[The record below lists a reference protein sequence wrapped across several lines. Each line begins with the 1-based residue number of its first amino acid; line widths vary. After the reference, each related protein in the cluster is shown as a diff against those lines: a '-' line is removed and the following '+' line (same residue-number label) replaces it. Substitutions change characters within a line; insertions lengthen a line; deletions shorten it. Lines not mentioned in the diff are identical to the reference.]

1 MQIGRN
7 GRGETTRRW
16 GLGLAAGLIMGAQ
29 ALASPG
35 TENGAWTFIG
45 GDSAHTRSTPADQIN
60 PSNLAE
66 IEEAWIWDGASF
78 NAESGRSTPTYVD
91 GILYTVA
98 GPRRHVVAIDPKSG
112 ETLWSYREPHTFR
125 YEYSMRKDYGKGVA
139 YAEVDGK
146 GVIYIASPGFFLTAL
161 DAKTGEPLK
170 GFGKPV
176 PVEGFPETGVV
187 DMLADLGHDYDP
199 YYGVP
204 LEKGYITSSSPP
216 IVVNDTIVVGNSA
229 EQGYHQARI
238 ENVPGDILAYDLRT
252 GDFKWK
258 FNVIPKPGEYGHE
271 TWENDAWEWTGDVS
285 SWAPLSAD
293 PENDLVYI
301 PTNSA
306 TIDYYGGFRPGDNLY
321 GASIIA
327 LNASTGERAWHFQFV
342 HHEIWNFDTP
352 TAPVLMDLSVDGQ
365 EVPAVV
371 QATKQGWLYTFNRL
385 TGEPVW
391 PIEERAVPASI
402 VPGEVLSPTQ
412 PHVTWPE
419 PYSMQGIGE
428 EDLLDFTPELKAQSL
443 ATMEDYVMGGLF
455 NPPIHADNP
464 MGKYAAMNCP
474 GGAGGVNITSPPVAD
489 PVNNVFYLS
498 EHTACFALRLIPGE
512 EADLLFPNSTGTTTA
527 QYANGVPGATARP
540 PRHPSGLPIWKP
552 PYSTIVAY
560 DMDTGEKKFTVP
572 TGETPQRYKDA
583 FERAGVPESVYG
595 NTGTGALVPM
605 VVTPTMLVYSD
616 QASDGTPMLWALDK
630 DTGEIAAEMEAPARS
645 SYGMSSWVHDGHQY
659 IMLQTSSKL
668 TALAL
673 PAAQAESGA
682 H

>member
-1 MQIGRN
+1 MQDID
-7 GRGETTRRW
+7 
-16 GLGLAAGLIMGAQ
+16 LIKVLVPFLM
-29 ALASPG
+29 LMSPG
-35 TENGAWTFIG
+35 LTSAQDADQWFTLGNDF
-45 GDSAHTRSTPADQIN
+45 AHTRYTAADELSPEN
-60 PSNLAE
+60 FGDLE
-66 IEEAWIWDGASF
+66 VAWEWDGASF
-78 NAESGRSTPTYVD
+78 GAVSGRSTPSLID
-91 GILYTVA
+91 GLLYTVA
-98 GPRRHVVAIDPKSG
+98 GYNRHVIAIDPKTG
-112 ETLWSYREPHTFR
+112 ETVWSYREPKTPR
-125 YEYSMRKDYGKGVA
+125 AEYSMRADYGKGVA
-139 YAEVDGK
+139 FGYIDGR
-146 GVIYIASPGFFLTAL
+146 GVVLIVSPGFFLTAL
-161 DAKTGEPLK
+161 DAKTGVPLDEW
-170 GFGKPV
+170 GAPV
-176 PVEGFPETGVV
+176 GVDGFPESGVV
-187 DMLADLGHDYDP
+187 DMLKDLGHPYDP
-199 YYGVP
+199 YEGIP
-204 LEKGYITSSSPP
+204 LETGYITSSSPP

-229 EQGYHQARI
+229 EQGYNQSRI

-321 GASIIA
+321 GASVIA

-352 TAPVLMDLSVDGQ
+352 TAPILMDLNVDGQ
-365 EVPAVV
+365 EIPAVV

-391 PIEERAVPASI
+391 PIEEREVPASI

-419 PYSMQGIGE
+419 PYSMQGISE

-498 EHTACFALRLIPGE
+498 EHTACFTLRLIPGE

-527 QYANGVPGATARP
+527 QYANSVRGATART

-572 TGETPQRYKDA
+572 TGETPQRYKDV
-583 FERAGVPESVYG
+583 FERAGVSESVYG

>member
-1 MQIGRN
+1 MQAIDFK
-7 GRGETTRRW
+7 W
-16 GLGLAAGLIMGAQ
+16 VLVPCLILM
-29 ALASPG
+29 SPG
-35 TENGAWTFIG
+35 LTSAQSADQWFTLGNDF
-45 GDSAHTRSTPADQIN
+45 AHTRYTTADELSPEN
-60 PSNLAE
+60 FGNLE
-66 IEEAWIWDGASF
+66 VAWEWDGASF
-78 NAESGRSTPTYVD
+78 GAVSGRSTPSLID
-91 GILYTVA
+91 GLLYTVA
-98 GPRRHVVAIDPKSG
+98 GYNRHVIAIDPKTG
-112 ETLWSYREPHTFR
+112 ETVWSYREPKTPR
-125 YEYSMRKDYGKGVA
+125 AEYSMRADYGKGVA
-139 YAEVDGK
+139 FGYIDGQ
-146 GVIYIASPGFFLTAL
+146 GVVLIVSPGFFLTAL
-161 DAKTGEPLK
+161 DAKTGVPLDEW
-170 GFGKPV
+170 GAPV
-176 PVEGFPETGVV
+176 GVDGFPESGVV
-187 DMLADLGHDYDP
+187 DMLKDLGHPYDP
-199 YYGVP
+199 YEGIP
-204 LEKGYITSSSPP
+204 LETGYITSSSPP

-229 EQGYHQARI
+229 EQGYNQSRI

-271 TWENDAWEWTGDVS
+271 TWENDAWKWTGDVS

-321 GASIIA
+321 GASVIA

-352 TAPVLMDLSVDGQ
+352 TAPILMDLNVDGQ
-365 EVPAVV
+365 EIPAVV

-391 PIEERAVPASI
+391 PIEEREVPASI

-419 PYSMQGIGE
+419 PYSMQGISE

-498 EHTACFALRLIPGE
+498 EHTACFTLRLIPGE

-527 QYANGVPGATARP
+527 QYANSVRGATART

-572 TGETPQRYKDA
+572 TGETPQRYKNV
-583 FERAGVPESVYG
+583 FERAGVSESVYG

>member
-1 MQIGRN
+1 MQNIDL
-7 GRGETTRRW
+7 RRV
-16 GLGLAAGLIMGAQ
+16 LVAFLMLM
-29 ALASPG
+29 SPG
-35 TENGAWTFIG
+35 LLSAQDADQWFTLGNDF
-45 GDSAHTRSTPADQIN
+45 AHTRYTAADELSPEN
-60 PSNLAE
+60 FGDLE
-66 IEEAWIWDGASF
+66 VAWEWDGASF
-78 NAESGRSTPTYVD
+78 GAVSGRSTPSLID
-91 GILYTVA
+91 GLLYTVA
-98 GPRRHVVAIDPKSG
+98 GYNRHVIAIDPKTG
-112 ETLWSYREPHTFR
+112 ETVWSYREPKTPR
-125 YEYSMRKDYGKGVA
+125 AEYSMRADYGKGVA
-139 YAEVDGK
+139 FGYIDGR
-146 GVIYIASPGFFLTAL
+146 GVVLIVSPGFFLTAL
-161 DAKTGEPLK
+161 DAKTGVPLDEW
-170 GFGKPV
+170 GAPV
-176 PVEGFPETGVV
+176 GVDGFPESGVV
-187 DMLADLGHDYDP
+187 DMLKDLGHPYDP
-199 YYGVP
+199 YDGIP
-204 LEKGYITSSSPP
+204 LETGYITSSSPP

-229 EQGYHQARI
+229 EQGYNQSRI

-321 GASIIA
+321 GASVIA

-352 TAPVLMDLSVDGQ
+352 TAPILMDLNVDGQ
-365 EVPAVV
+365 EIPAVV

-391 PIEERAVPASI
+391 PIEEREVPASI

-419 PYSMQGIGE
+419 PYSMQGISE

-498 EHTACFALRLIPGE
+498 EHTACFTLRLIPGE

-527 QYANGVPGATARP
+527 QYANSVRGATART

-572 TGETPQRYKDA
+572 TGETPQRYKDV
-583 FERAGVPESVYG
+583 FERAGVSESVYG